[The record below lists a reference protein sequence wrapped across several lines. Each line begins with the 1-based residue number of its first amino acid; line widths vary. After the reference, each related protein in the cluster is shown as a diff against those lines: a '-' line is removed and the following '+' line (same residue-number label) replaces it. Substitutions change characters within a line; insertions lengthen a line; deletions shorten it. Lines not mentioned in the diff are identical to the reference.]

1 MAHGPWKP
9 GIGRFLG
16 PRHVSVEWVPMPP
29 EVDNGERDNR
39 ERSGRPDEPEEPGG
53 CAPGSPCRTERFVTD
68 WVVEE

>member
-16 PRHVSVEWVPMPP
+16 SRHVSVEWIPMLPLAGNS
-29 EVDNGERDNR
+29 EKDDR
-39 ERSGRPDEPEEPGG
+39 ERSSRPDEPEEPEGY
-53 CAPGSPCRTERFVTD
+53 ATGSPRRTERFVTD